1 MSAKP
6 NGGPA
11 FPRPAGKNGYPQMG
25 YEDGNQGMT
34 LRQWLAG
41 MALQGFC
48 ANPNVNTAKTSSKSI
63 AELCLIQ
70 ADAVI
75 AHEKGEA

>member
-11 FPRPAGKNGYPQMG
+11 FPRPAGKNGYPQLG
-25 YEDGNQGMT
+25 YEDGNRGMT
-34 LRQWLAG
+34 LRQWYAG

-48 ANPNVNTAKTSSKSI
+48 ANLGCNETPLIILLQCVSI
-63 AELCLIQ
+63 NPMP
-70 ADAVI
+70 
-75 AHEKGEA
+75 